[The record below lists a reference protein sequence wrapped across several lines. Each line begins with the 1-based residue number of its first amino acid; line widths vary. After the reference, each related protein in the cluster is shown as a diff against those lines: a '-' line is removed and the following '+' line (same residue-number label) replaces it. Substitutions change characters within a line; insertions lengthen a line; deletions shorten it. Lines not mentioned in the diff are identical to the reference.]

1 FLDTPKLGE
10 DDIETVMGQIIKV
23 FNSRQKL
30 YARFTRKGL
39 RDGSIY
45 SHYPFESDGGDGII
59 EKSLAGLEEIL
70 SRPVNS
76 LEEDVQ
82 KKILEE
88 VPGIL
93 SQ

>member
-1 FLDTPKLGE
+1 M
-10 DDIETVMGQIIKV
+10 VQITKV

-45 SHYPFESDGGDGII
+45 SHYPFEGDGGGEII
-59 EKSLAGLEEIL
+59 EKALARLEEVL
-70 SRPVNS
+70 ARPVNS
-76 LEEDVQ
+76 LADDIQ
-82 KKILEE
+82 KRIIQE

-93 SQ
+93 EKVKS

>member
-1 FLDTPKLGE
+1 ME
-10 DDIETVMGQIIKV
+10 SAMVQITKV

-59 EKSLAGLEEIL
+59 EKALARLEEIL
-70 SRPVNS
+70 SRPVNA
-76 LEEDVQ
+76 LADDIQ
-82 KKILEE
+82 KRIFQE

-93 SQ
+93 SQLKESAA